1 MGQAAEWES
10 VVEPAGESLQSLA
23 AVVPEG
29 VAIVRGGRIAW
40 ANNRLVEMTGLRSP
54 SALVGAALVELL
66 ADTGNGLPDP
76 CGQRAVECALRRPD
90 GETRIVICRPAWPES
105 GPDPGLWVIE
115 DATHVRLLEREI
127 LRMSQDLHRAN
138 REAASLREQLRAE
151 RAEREEL
158 LTVVSHELRTPVTVI
173 GGYNR
178 LLLAEE
184 VGPLT
189 EGQRGFLQESA
200 KSCQRL
206 DAFIGNLL
214 EASRATRGDE
224 VLEVC
229 NASLARTIDDVV
241 KLLRP
246 LLDQRQLRLQV
257 AVAPGADHARFDR
270 LRLEQILTNLLG
282 NAVKF
287 SEPGGTIEIATH
299 GLRRRAR
306 RGTGGP
312 RADLRPLRAGGRGEP
327 GRGAGARARHLQA
340 PGRGARR
347 GHRRRRAAGR
357 WKPFLLHV
365 AGLRRRGSTRRRGRG
380 DLGDG
385 GEAQGDARAAVQRG
399 AREPAPALPRVGRG
413 RRRGHPHLSRE
424 PARTQ
429 GLRRRHRRGRAPGA
443 GAP

>member
-1 MGQAAEWES
+1 MGQAAEWEG
-10 VVEPAGESLQSLA
+10 VVEFAGESLQNLA
-23 AVVPEG
+23 AAVPEG

-54 SALVGAALVELL
+54 SALLGAALVELL

-90 GETRIVICRPAWPES
+90 GETRIVICRPAWPEN

-287 SEPGGTIEIATH
+287 SEPGGTIEIAPRECPAPEGAPAT
-299 GLRRRAR
+299 GLRFVEV
-306 RGTGGP
+306 TVSDDGP
-312 RADLRPLRAGGRGEP
+312 GVAPEDRERIFDPYVQAGEESRAGGLGLGLAICKRLVEAHGGAIGVGERP
-327 GRGAGARARHLQA
+327 GGGSRFSFTL
-340 PGRGARR
+340 PGSDAADRR
-347 GHRRRRAAGR
+347 
-357 WKPFLLHV
+357 
-365 AGLRRRGSTRRRGRG
+365 
-380 DLGDG
+380 
-385 GEAQGDARAAVQRG
+385 
-399 AREPAPALPRVGRG
+399 
-413 RRRGHPHLSRE
+413 
-424 PARTQ
+424 
-429 GLRRRHRRGRAPGA
+429 PGA
-443 GAP
+443 VAET

>member
-1 MGQAAEWES
+1 MGQAAEWEGI
-10 VVEPAGESLQSLA
+10 VEPAGESLQSLA
-23 AVVPEG
+23 AAVPEG

-54 SALVGAALVELL
+54 SALVGAVLVELL
-66 ADTGNGLPDP
+66 TDTGNGLPDP
-76 CGQRAVECALRRPD
+76 CGLRAVECGLRRPD

-115 DATHVRLLEREI
+115 DATHVRLLEREL

-138 REAASLREQLRAE
+138 REAASVREQLRAE

-189 EGQRGFLQESA
+189 EEQRGFLQESA

-206 DAFIGNLL
+206 NAFIGNLL

-229 NASLARTIDDVV
+229 NASLARSIDDVV

-246 LLDQRQLRLQV
+246 LLEQRQLRLRV
-257 AVAPGADHARFDR
+257 AVAPGADRARFDR

-282 NAVKF
+282 NAIKF
-287 SEPGGTIEIATH
+287 SEPGGTIEIATRECPAPEAAAAA
-299 GLRRRAR
+299 GLRFVEVTVADN
-306 RGTGGP
+306 GP
-312 RADLRPLRAGGRGEP
+312 GVAPEDRERIFDAYVQAGDESRAGGLGLGLAICKRLVEAHGGSIRVSERP
-327 GRGAGARARHLQA
+327 GGGSCFSFTLPGCDSAVRCSGAGAE
-340 PGRGARR
+340 
-347 GHRRRRAAGR
+347 
-357 WKPFLLHV
+357 
-365 AGLRRRGSTRRRGRG
+365 T
-380 DLGDG
+380 
-385 GEAQGDARAAVQRG
+385 
-399 AREPAPALPRVGRG
+399 
-413 RRRGHPHLSRE
+413 
-424 PARTQ
+424 
-429 GLRRRHRRGRAPGA
+429 
-443 GAP
+443 